1 MFQILKRFIILLISA
16 AFAGTCINS
25 SAFADTPFIILQ
37 STTST
42 QNSGLYDY
50 ILPQFTKQSGI
61 EVRVVAVGTGQA
73 LRNAQNCD
81 GDLLLVHSKP
91 DEEHFVNSGFGAQRR
106 NVMYNDFIIIGPKKD
121 PEKLKYKKTIKD
133 VFETIKIK
141 KLSFLTRGDN
151 SGTHKREVLL
161 WKKSGINHLDLDRNY
176 YIDAGRGMGAT
187 LNMAASM
194 DAYTITD
201 RGTWLSFNNKQ
212 DLDILF
218 SGVPPL
224 HNQYSV
230 IVINPKIHHH
240 VKYKLASDFSNWL
253 VSNEGQKL
261 ISEFKISGK
270 QLFFPN
276 YKE

>member
-1 MFQILKRFIILLISA
+1 MLKNIILFL
-16 AFAGTCINS
+16 FVINTANAS
-25 SAFADTPFIILQ
+25 EFLVVQ

-42 QNSGLYDY
+42 ADSGFYDFL
-50 ILPQFTKQSGI
+50 LPKYEEKTGI
-61 EVRVVAVGTGQA
+61 DIRVVAVGTGQA
-73 LRNAQNCD
+73 IKNAKNGD
-81 GDLLLVHSKP
+81 GDLLIVHSED
-91 DEEHFVNSGFGAQRR
+91 DENEFIKNGYGIERKKL
-106 NVMYNDFIIIGPKKD
+106 MYNDFIIIGPKKD
-121 PEKLKYKKTIKD
+121 PEKIKYKKTIKD

>member
-1 MFQILKRFIILLISA
+1 
-16 AFAGTCINS
+16 
-25 SAFADTPFIILQ
+25 
-37 STTST
+37 
-42 QNSGLYDY
+42 
-50 ILPQFTKQSGI
+50 
-61 EVRVVAVGTGQA
+61 
-73 LRNAQNCD
+73 
-81 GDLLLVHSKP
+81 
-91 DEEHFVNSGFGAQRR
+91 
-106 NVMYNDFIIIGPKKD
+106 
-121 PEKLKYKKTIKD
+121 
-133 VFETIKIK
+133 
-141 KLSFLTRGDN
+141 
-151 SGTHKREVLL
+151 
-161 WKKSGINHLDLDRNY
+161 
-176 YIDAGRGMGAT
+176 
-187 LNMAASM
+187 MAASM

-230 IVINPKIHHH
+230 IVINPEIHQH

>member
-106 NVMYNDFIIIGPKKD
+106 NVMYNDFIVVGP
-121 PEKLKYKKTIKD
+121 
-133 VFETIKIK
+133 
-141 KLSFLTRGDN
+141 
-151 SGTHKREVLL
+151 
-161 WKKSGINHLDLDRNY
+161 
-176 YIDAGRGMGAT
+176 
-187 LNMAASM
+187 
-194 DAYTITD
+194 
-201 RGTWLSFNNKQ
+201 
-212 DLDILF
+212 
-218 SGVPPL
+218 
-224 HNQYSV
+224 
-230 IVINPKIHHH
+230 HH
-240 VKYKLASDFSNWL
+240 D
-253 VSNEGQKL
+253 
-261 ISEFKISGK
+261 
-270 QLFFPN
+270 
-276 YKE
+276 